1 MPPFLSPPPPWP
13 VKPPTVRGY
22 RDAGLAYALGWR
34 REIGRRRPGR
44 QRWGLR
50 PKTVRHP
57 RGAEPRL
64 GAAEFLDAIRVR
76 GYKIAVLTT
85 RKRTDVIDWL
95 ARVGLLDKIDTVT
108 NEKVPALVYIDD
120 RALCFRGD
128 FDDALEQLKSFKA
141 HWEAA
146 DEP

>member
-1 MPPFLSPPPPWP
+1 
-13 VKPPTVRGY
+13 VATKKDTVCVDLDGVLNLYDGFRGV
-22 RDAGLAYALGWR
+22 
-34 REIGRRRPGR
+34 E
-44 QRWGLR
+44 
-50 PKTVRHP
+50 HF
-57 RGAEPRL
+57 AEPRL